1 MYAYPCILLFHP
13 PFLTAP
19 HSHILVYSP
28 LYVIVPSFFC
38 YCSTLAYNSLLTPV
52 SYCSILLL
60 LLLHIHIYLFTYPCM
75 LLFHPPFV
83 ITPNSHILVYLP
95 CMLLFHPPFVI
106 APHSHILVY
115 LPLYVIVLSFFPL
128 LTPVCY
134 CSILLLLLLHTR
146 I

>member
-83 ITPNSHILVYLP
+83 IAPLSHI
-95 CMLLFHPPFVI
+95 FV
-106 APHSHILVY
+106 
-115 LPLYVIVLSFFPL
+115 LPLYVIVPSSFCYCSTFTYISL

-134 CSILLLLLLHTR
+134 CSIHLLSLLH
-146 I
+146 IHIY